1 MWIFESPAYL
11 LLLGLLLPGI
21 FAAHFWKGR
30 GGRIPF
36 SLSVW
41 RGDTFQESPLSLRFL
56 SFLSYFLFWM
66 GFVLLVLALAGPGR
80 ITKERVYLTR
90 GIDIVFVLDESPS
103 MSAQDFFPSNRFTM
117 AKEVIRSFI
126 RSREN
131 DPVGLV
137 IFSNEAALMVPP
149 TLDYRAYLNV
159 LDELQLMS
167 LGRGTAIGMGIAVAS
182 LHLRQSSAEEKI
194 IVLLTDGEN
203 NAGEITPA
211 SAAEVAA
218 SLGIRIFAIGIGSPG
233 DVPGEYTDP
242 ETGRIFRGVFSGSY
256 DEDLLRMIA
265 ETTGGRFYSASTP
278 GALETV
284 FRSIDSVTVTEKR
297 VKVRTETEPS
307 YRYFLLAGGM
317 AILLHLFIRKYLL
330 REVL

>member
-21 FAAHFWKGR
+21 FFAHFWKGR
-30 GGRIPF
+30 GGRVPF

-41 RGDTFQESPLSLRFL
+41 RGDSFQESPFSLRFL
-56 SFLSYFLFWM
+56 SFLSHFLFWT

-90 GIDIVFVLDESPS
+90 GIDIIFVLDESPS
-103 MSAQDFFPSNRFTM
+103 MAAQDFYPENRFNT
-117 AKEVIRSFI
+117 AREVINSFI

-137 IFSNEAALMVPP
+137 VFSDEAALMVPP
-149 TLDYRAYLNV
+149 TLDYSAYLRV
-159 LDELQLMS
+159 LDDLQLMS

-182 LHLRQSSAEEKI
+182 LHLRQSSAQEKI

-211 SAAEVAA
+211 SAAEVAS
-218 SLGIRIFAIGIGSPG
+218 SLGIKIFAIGIGSPG

-242 ETGRIFRGVFSGSY
+242 ETGKIFRGVFSGSY
-256 DEDLLRMIA
+256 DEELLRMIA

-297 VKVRTETEPS
+297 VKVRTETEAS
-307 YRYFLLAGGM
+307 YRYFLLAGGI
-317 AILLHLFIRKYLL
+317 AVLLHLFIRKYLL